1 MLKTEITMELNN
13 NIIEKTQ
20 GSLKR
25 RTFLKWHTFGI
36 LFTLLILGSCTKDL
50 LEQIPTTE
58 LSPELFWRTTN
69 DAAYAV
75 NGVYEAN
82 RTTFGRDYYF
92 DGAGEFVY
100 TRGTSWGKGTYR
112 PEGIGGSFDF
122 LWQSCYT
129 TINRANYVI
138 ENIRTMKGR
147 VTNSK
152 ETAILERLEGE
163 ARFLRGLNY
172 FRLIDLW
179 GDVPYFTRKLTNKEA
194 YNQERVP
201 RAQIKDSILADF
213 TFATSVLPLSYQSSD
228 LGRATKMAAQ
238 GFCGKVKLYWACW
251 MKNEGNVAEAQTYY
265 TQAAADFKEVMNP
278 ANGLSLFMNGEPG
291 NYHTPNYYK
300 LFEAENEYNPEV
312 IFSVQYGGPL
322 LGQGEELLRDFG
334 TRNTG
339 FAQTWIMPTT
349 RIADR
354 YQLTTTGEYAAPIV
368 FNNKPAQANGSINP
382 QTYVNRDWRMKA
394 TILWDGQK
402 YPTMSQDAMVLMD
415 SLPLKFKTKDGINY
429 INYSDGVTGYIF
441 RKFVRSTA
449 GMSRS
454 DGKQDFY
461 LMRLPDVWLM
471 YCEAVNEVNGG
482 PTLELFSLIDQIRHR
497 GNLPGLNKA
506 SFASKD
512 DFFRAIEQERIVEL
526 IAEGHRYFDIRRW
539 NKVETIWPSPN
550 GQVSINT
557 WGERIRDEFKNA
569 QPRDYGRY
577 KIFRIPTS
585 EREVNPK
592 LTQTEPWL

>member
-1 MLKTEITMELNN
+1 
-13 NIIEKTQ
+13 
-20 GSLKR
+20 
-25 RTFLKWHTFGI
+25 
-36 LFTLLILGSCTKDL
+36 
-50 LEQIPTTE
+50 
-58 LSPELFWRTTN
+58 
-69 DAAYAV
+69 
-75 NGVYEAN
+75 
-82 RTTFGRDYYF
+82 
-92 DGAGEFVY
+92 
-100 TRGTSWGKGTYR
+100 
-112 PEGIGGSFDF
+112 
-122 LWQSCYT
+122 
-129 TINRANYVI
+129 
-138 ENIRTMKGR
+138 
-147 VTNSK
+147 
-152 ETAILERLEGE
+152 
-163 ARFLRGLNY
+163 
-172 FRLIDLW
+172 
-179 GDVPYFTRKLTNKEA
+179 
-194 YNQERVP
+194 
-201 RAQIKDSILADF
+201 
-213 TFATSVLPLSYQSSD
+213 
-228 LGRATKMAAQ
+228 
-238 GFCGKVKLYWACW
+238 
-251 MKNEGNVAEAQTYY
+251 
-265 TQAAADFKEVMNP
+265 
-278 ANGLSLFMNGEPG
+278 
-291 NYHTPNYYK
+291 

-592 LTQTEPWL
+592 LTQNEPWL